1 MARRGGGSR
10 GRRLPK
16 AVDRELWDEIIEHA
30 AIDRREPLLGLRDE
44 AILALFFFSGLRC
57 AELCGLDVADVD
69 LEKCRALVR
78 HGKGD
83 KERAPAVGAFAMDLV
98 EAYLDVRPEPKPGT
112 VGNPLFISRKG
123 GRLSTSGV
131 RRLVDRVEQ
140 ALPAEIRAKLPAK
153 GLHPHAFRHSHITQ
167 IVRQASLKNKNIFE
181 VAEQAGHADLRTTRL
196 YYAASDAER
205 QQLVEDL

>member
-16 AVDRELWDEIIEHA
+16 AVDRELWDQLIEHA

-57 AELCGLDVADVD
+57 AELVGLDVRDTD
-69 LEKCRALVR
+69 LQRGRVNVR

-83 KERAPAVGAFAMDLV
+83 KERTPAVSALALDLI
-98 EAYLDVRPEPKPGT
+98 EAYLDVRPDPKAGT

-140 ALPAEIRAKLPAK
+140 SLPAEIRDRLPAK

-167 IVRQASLKNKNIFE
+167 IVRQASAKGKNIFE